1 MTTIEQEY
9 QNAQKRLD
17 ELNSRFTEVN
27 TQIVGLTSEI
37 TELKL
42 QKKEDKKRLKNENL
56 FFASITLLK
65 PVQDVIRAKN
75 KTLSK
80 LQRDEFVLNQKII
93 HQKEVVAKK
102 KATYEEEKRK
112 LENPDIYF
120 KEEMLKIER
129 ERLEVEKEANRKSN
143 IPEIIQI

>member
-9 QNAQKRLD
+9 QNAQKKLD

-42 QKKEDKKRLKNENL
+42 KKKEDKKRLKNENL
-56 FFASITLLK
+56 FFASIALK

-75 KTLSK
+75 KMLSK
-80 LQRDEFVLNQKII
+80 LQRDEFLLNQKII

-112 LENPDIYF
+112 LENPDLYY
-120 KEEMLKIER
+120 KEEMLRIER

-143 IPEIIQI
+143 IPTIIQM

>member
-1 MTTIEQEY
+1 MTTLEKEY
-9 QNAQKRLD
+9 QDAQKRLD
-17 ELNSRFTEVN
+17 ALNSRFTEVN

-42 QKKEDKKRLKNENL
+42 KKKEDKKRLKNESL
-56 FFASITLLK
+56 FFASIALTK

-75 KTLSK
+75 KILSK
-80 LQRDEFVLNQKII
+80 LQREEFVINQKII
-93 HQKEVVAKK
+93 HQKEVVTKK
-102 KATYEEEKRK
+102 KAAYEDEKRK
-112 LENPDIYF
+112 LENPDLYF

-143 IPEIIQI
+143 IPTIIQM